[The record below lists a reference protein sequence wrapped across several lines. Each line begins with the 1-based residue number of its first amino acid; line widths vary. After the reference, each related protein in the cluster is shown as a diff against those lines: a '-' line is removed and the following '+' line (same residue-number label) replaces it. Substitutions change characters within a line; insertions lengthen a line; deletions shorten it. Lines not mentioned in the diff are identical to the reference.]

1 MEIFQSEEK
10 LDIGGT
16 VVALGNFDGLHIA
29 HQRIVQS
36 AVGYAKEHGI
46 KSGVLLFEQHASEVT
61 HQKQVAL
68 ITSNEEKTEMLSQM
82 GVDFVYM
89 KQFDEAFMKKTPEE
103 FVRMLGQKLNVH
115 AVCVGYDYTFG
126 YQAQGTVAE
135 LQKLGEEYG
144 FAVIVTDQI
153 VLDGTVVG
161 STYIRTLLLEGD
173 VACAARFLGRRYTL
187 SGVVE
192 KGLQNGRKMGIQT
205 ANLAY
210 AASAIL
216 PREGVYAATTRVDGI
231 EYPSV
236 VNVGANPTFSAD
248 KVTVESHILDFKGEL
263 YGTHL
268 TITFLQRLRGEKK
281 FPSADALKAQIGKD
295 IDAAR
300 KIILES
306 T

>member
-1 MEIFQSEEK
+1 MEIFQSEQM

-36 AVGYAKEHGI
+36 AVGYAKKHGL
-46 KSGVLLFEQHASEVT
+46 KSGVLLFDQHASEVT
-61 HQKQVAL
+61 HQKRVAL
-68 ITSNEEKTEMLSQM
+68 ITSNEEKIGMLSQM

-89 KQFDEAFMKKTPEE
+89 KQFDKAFMKKTPEQ
-103 FVRMLGQKLNVH
+103 FVQMLGQKLNVR

-126 YQAQGTVAE
+126 YRAEGTVAE
-135 LQKLGEEYG
+135 LQRLGKVYG
-144 FAVIVTDQI
+144 FEVIVTDQI
-153 VLDGTVVG
+153 VLDGTIVG

-173 VACAARFLGRRYTL
+173 VVRAARFLGRRYTL
-187 SGVVE
+187 SGEVE

-210 AASAIL
+210 DTSAVL
-216 PREGVYAATTRVDGI
+216 PREGVYAATTEVKGI
-231 EYPSV
+231 AYPSV

-248 KVTVESHILDFKGEL
+248 KVTVESHILDFRGEL

-268 TITFLQRLRGEKK
+268 TITFLQRLRGDEK
-281 FPSADALKAQIGKD
+281 FPSVDALKAQIGRD
-295 IDAAR
+295 IEAAR